1 MNKAELYRQLVETN
15 QKKLDE
21 NLLKKA
27 INTVQ
32 TVGDVVSTGLSFI
45 PVVGQG
51 VAAGMDL
58 LSAGVDLAQGE
69 KGEAALRTGSAAL
82 SLVPVGG
89 GAAKAGMLAGKL
101 GKAAVGA
108 TKVAD
113 AAGSV
118 GKVATQVAKQGG
130 KTGTLAGRV
139 ASGAEKVGGI
149 VGKVGGKIEN
159 VAGSRTVGMLDKGIN
174 VWNRVKSKLG
184 GSKIGAGSA
193 TQESEIDSEPLP
205 TDERENK
212 TFKYDVAS
220 PQDMPTG
227 VGRISQGQYGKS
239 VFSRSDSRRDL
250 PWQANPMTYAP
261 ETEFWKYGL
270 RADSY
275 DPMLTESEQL
285 KSLVSSKVSEYLKT
299 KEGQKLKGHL
309 NQLRLDM
316 KNES

>member
-1 MNKAELYRQLVETN
+1 MNKAALYRQLVETN

-27 INTVQ
+27 INAVQ

-58 LSAGVDLAQGE
+58 LSAGVDVLQGE
-69 KGEAALRTGSAAL
+69 GGDAALRTGSAAL

-89 GAAKAGMLAGKL
+89 GVAKAGMLAGKL

-108 TKVAD
+108 AKVAD

-130 KTGTLAGRV
+130 KVGTIAGKV
-139 ASGAEKVGGI
+139 ATGAEKVGGI

-159 VAGSRTVGMLDKGIN
+159 VAGSRTVGMLDRGIN

-193 TQESEIDSEPLP
+193 TEESESISKPNTFDK
-205 TDERENK
+205 REDK
-212 TFKYDVAS
+212 TFKYDVPS

-239 VFSRSDSRRDL
+239 VFGRSDSRRDL

-261 ETEFWKYGL
+261 ETEFWKYG
-270 RADSY
+270 
-275 DPMLTESEQL
+275 LTESEQL